1 MRTALFV
8 AFALACF
15 PARADIGEG
24 NWELEVTTMMPGAP
38 SAPVKQTQCMSADD
52 AKDPANLI
60 GGPGPGCAFSNRRD
74 DGSTFSFDIACA
86 AGAPLSGSGTLRY
99 AHDSLDGQIVVH
111 MKQGDQTVEVRSLL
125 KARRLG
131 PCR

>member
-1 MRTALFV
+1 MRTALFI

-24 NWELEVTTMMPGAP
+24 NWELEVTTVMPGAP
-38 SAPVKQTQCMSADD
+38 STPVKQTQCMTAAD

-60 GGPGPGCAFSNRRD
+60 GGPGPGCSFNNRRD

-86 AGAPLSGSGTLRY
+86 SALNGSGALRY
-99 AHDSLDGQIVVH
+99 AHDSLDGEIVVR
-111 MKQGDQTVEVRSLL
+111 MKQGDQQVEVRSVL

-131 PCR
+131 PCK